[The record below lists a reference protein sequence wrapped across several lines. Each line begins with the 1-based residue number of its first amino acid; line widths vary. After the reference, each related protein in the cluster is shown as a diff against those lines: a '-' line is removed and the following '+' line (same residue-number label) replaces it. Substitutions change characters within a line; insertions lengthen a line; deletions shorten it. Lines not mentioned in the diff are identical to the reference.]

1 MRAKK
6 LRNSVLAVFVFAAPL
21 AAREPEMP
29 PLPELKLGAT
39 FAIVQRQVNQAYSR
53 ARAHPTDAAAN
64 GKLGMVLDAYEQYES
79 AALCYRRAHALDPK
93 SFEWM
98 YDLGWVEFKQGRYD
112 EAAQTLAAALALPPD
127 YLPSRQR
134 LPARLKLAD
143 SRLAAG
149 QFEAARKLYAEVVHE
164 DPSSAEAYYGL
175 GRVQAAQGDTK
186 AAAVSLET
194 ACRLFPQYGAAH
206 YALALAYRKLGKAKK
221 AEEHFTQYKANVT
234 TVPFAVDPLR
244 AAVQQLDRGPL
255 ALVRRGID
263 LEQAGDLQGAIR
275 EHLKALEIDP
285 KGAQA
290 HINLIQLYART
301 GDYEKAEQEYQAA
314 VSLNPNLADCYY
326 NYGVMM
332 FHLRKFPEA
341 EKAFRQAIEI
351 NPYNAE
357 AHNNLGALLEMQG
370 KLDDALAEF
379 EKAARDR
386 PDYRLA
392 HFEIGR
398 ILANEEEYPEAIR
411 EFLKTLEPEDEATPR
426 YLYALGATYGRAG
439 DFGNALHYLREARDR
454 ASTRGQSG
462 LLASINR
469 DLEALEQ
476 QSKTH

>member
-1 MRAKK
+1 MRAEK

-21 AAREPEMP
+21 AARGSEMP
-29 PLPELKLGAT
+29 PLPELKRGAT
-39 FAIVQRQVNQAYSR
+39 FAIVQRQVNEAYVR
-53 ARAHPTDAAAN
+53 ARERPTDAAAN
-64 GKLGMVLDAYEQYES
+64 GKLAMVLDAYEQYDS
-79 AALCYRRAHALDPK
+79 AALCYRRANALDPK

-112 EAAQTLAAALALPPD
+112 EAAKALAAALARRPD
-127 YLPSRQR
+127 Y

-175 GRVQAAQGDTK
+175 GRVQAAQRDTR
-186 AAAVSLET
+186 AAVVSLET
-194 ACRLFPQYGAAH
+194 ACRLFAQYGAAH
-206 YALALAYRKLGKAKK
+206 YALALGYRKLGEAKK
-221 AEEHFTQYKANVT
+221 AHEHFTLYKANVT
-234 TVPFAVDPLR
+234 TVPPAVDPLR

-263 LEQAGDLQGAIR
+263 LEQAGDLRGAIR
-275 EHLKALEIDP
+275 EHLKALDIDP
-285 KGAQA
+285 KDVQA
-290 HINLIQLYART
+290 RINLIQLYART
-301 GDYEKAEQEYQAA
+301 GDYEKAGQEYQAA
-314 VSLNPNLADCYY
+314 VSLDPNRADCYY

-332 FHLRKFPEA
+332 FHLRKFPGA
-341 EKAFRQAIEI
+341 EKAFRRAIEI

-357 AHNNLGALLEMQG
+357 AHNNLGALLQMQG

-386 PDYRLA
+386 PDYRLP
-392 HFEIGR
+392 HFQIGR
-398 ILANEEEYPEAIR
+398 VLANQEKYPEAIQ
-411 EFLKTLEPEDEATPR
+411 EFLKTLKPEDEDKDTAR

-439 DFGNALHYLREARDR
+439 DFGNALRYLREARDQ

-462 LLASINR
+462 LLTSINR
-469 DLEALEQ
+469 DLETLEQ
-476 QSKTH
+476 QSKAH